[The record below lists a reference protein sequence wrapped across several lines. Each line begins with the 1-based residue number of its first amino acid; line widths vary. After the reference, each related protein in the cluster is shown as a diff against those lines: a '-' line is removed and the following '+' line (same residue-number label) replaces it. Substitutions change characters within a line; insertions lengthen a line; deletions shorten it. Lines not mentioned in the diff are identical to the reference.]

1 MHQAHRPTVVRS
13 TLALSV
19 AIGAMW
25 SAFAEKAPDHVIP
38 PKPPLPAI
46 KRLILE
52 PASLTLTDARDS
64 RGVLVS
70 GERADGTRIDLTAEA
85 RFQVSGNTVKL
96 DEEHRFHPLAAGTTT
111 LTVSA
116 GGASAKLPVT
126 VSGMVQHPV
135 GFVRD
140 IEPILART
148 GCNQGTCHG
157 SAKGKNGFK
166 LSLRGYDP
174 EYDYQALVNDLSGR
188 RLNRVQ
194 VEESLMLLKPL
205 GEVPHEGRQ
214 AIRPGSAYHEMLR
227 QWIAEGAQYQ
237 EPGPARAK
245 EIRILPEKVE
255 MDLPGRQQ
263 QFLILATYPDGST
276 RDVTREAILS
286 SNNEE
291 VALVKDSTLTAL
303 RRGEMAVLVRYEG
316 LYAAREVMIMG
327 DRTGYQFAG
336 MTERGEIDHHVNAKL
351 QRMKINPSAPCT
363 DAEFVRRVFLDLTGQ
378 PPTSDRVRAFLA
390 DAAPSQAKRDALI
403 DELIGSSAFTGFWA
417 NKFADLLQCNS
428 ENLGKK
434 GVWVFRRWIQEQLI
448 ANRPYDQMVR
458 DLVLAQGS
466 TFENPAGNYLRAL
479 RDSGKMTEDISQTF
493 LGVRFNCNKCHDHPF
508 ERWTQN
514 QYYSFG
520 AYFAQVAFK
529 RGTLGR
535 DTLIRGNE
543 TYASEQ
549 VSEDIVYRNYNGG
562 EVKHPKTDLPVAP
575 QVPYG
580 KARAIADGEDRREAF
595 AEWLTST
602 NNPYFAKS
610 TVNRFWS
617 YFFGRGIIDPV
628 DDIRAG
634 NPPSNPELLDSLT
647 AEFVRSGHD
656 LRQLM
661 RTICRS
667 QTYQLSIVPNRWNE
681 DDTQNFSHASPRRLS
696 AEQMLDAVAVATG
709 HRPQFKDL
717 PAGLRA
723 VEVPD
728 GMVGGNDF
736 LTLFG
741 RPKRQSA
748 CECERS
754 SNVTLSHALNLIN
767 GPTLGDSVT
776 HADNRFAKL
785 IASEKD
791 DRKVVEEVYLS
802 CLNRPPTA
810 KELSEIKLGDG
821 PQRLESAQDLAW
833 ALLNSPAFL
842 FNR

>member
-1 MHQAHRPTVVRS
+1 
-13 TLALSV
+13 
-19 AIGAMW
+19 
-25 SAFAEKAPDHVIP
+25 
-38 PKPPLPAI
+38 
-46 KRLILE
+46 
-52 PASLTLTDARDS
+52 
-64 RGVLVS
+64 
-70 GERADGTRIDLTAEA
+70 
-85 RFQVSGNTVKL
+85 
-96 DEEHRFHPLAAGTTT
+96 
-111 LTVSA
+111 
-116 GGASAKLPVT
+116 
-126 VSGMVQHPV
+126 
-135 GFVRD
+135 
-140 IEPILART
+140 
-148 GCNQGTCHG
+148 
-157 SAKGKNGFK
+157 
-166 LSLRGYDP
+166 
-174 EYDYQALVNDLSGR
+174 
-188 RLNRVQ
+188 
-194 VEESLMLLKPL
+194 
-205 GEVPHEGRQ
+205 
-214 AIRPGSAYHEMLR
+214 
-227 QWIAEGAQYQ
+227 
-237 EPGPARAK
+237 
-245 EIRILPEKVE
+245 
-255 MDLPGRQQ
+255 
-263 QFLILATYPDGST
+263 
-276 RDVTREAILS
+276 
-286 SNNEE
+286 
-291 VALVKDSTLTAL
+291 
-303 RRGEMAVLVRYEG
+303 
-316 LYAAREVMIMG
+316 
-327 DRTGYQFAG
+327 
-336 MTERGEIDHHVNAKL
+336 
-351 QRMKINPSAPCT
+351 
-363 DAEFVRRVFLDLTGQ
+363 
-378 PPTSDRVRAFLA
+378 
-390 DAAPSQAKRDALI
+390 
-403 DELIGSSAFTGFWA
+403 
-417 NKFADLLQCNS
+417 
-428 ENLGKK
+428 
-434 GVWVFRRWIQEQLI
+434 
-448 ANRPYDQMVR
+448 
-458 DLVLAQGS
+458 
-466 TFENPAGNYLRAL
+466 
-479 RDSGKMTEDISQTF
+479 
-493 LGVRFNCNKCHDHPF
+493 
-508 ERWTQN
+508 
-514 QYYSFG
+514 
-520 AYFAQVAFK
+520 
-529 RGTLGR
+529 
-535 DTLIRGNE
+535 LIRGNE

-580 KARAIADGEDRREAF
+580 NARAIADGEDRREAF